1 MGLAGV
7 ISTGHETASRKPD
20 IYELTL
26 LEKSAARFLRLLTK
40 LRNDIRKLKSPVY
53 KTQERRPRGQQTRI
67 NLGAGYLSTD
77 LQVVVDD
84 SSIFSEGDLA
94 LITRSQEMVRI
105 TAITRSTHTLTIT
118 RGVGSTAAAIND
130 NDYVLRISRVEN
142 EAYTIGPS
150 YVTDT
155 TQVTNYASTIST
167 PVEHSNL
174 QALEHSY
181 LAGGVD
187 NKTSRVKADE
197 FAMSIEHLR
206 EIDRQLMF
214 SFKSVT
220 LDANNRSLYTTGG
233 MIPSITTNIYNH
245 SGSAQLTEAQYNTYV
260 AAPSWGN
267 DSVEKWQLSS
277 NKALSVMESFQ
288 RNNVNYDPGQ
298 DQTIGFSVSKYKT
311 TRGVINVVHYPH
323 LDATPYYE
331 EGAVVIDFN
340 HVRLALLQDTTYD
353 RGPANNGLQVPNQR
367 TKLNEW
373 STICGLD
380 IQYEEAH
387 LWSYDWVTAT

>member
-1 MGLAGV
+1 MLPGV
-7 ISTGHETASRKPD
+7 ISTGMETASRKPD

-40 LRNDIRKLKSPVY
+40 LRNDIRKLNSPVY
-53 KTQERRPRGQQTRI
+53 KTQERRPRGQQTRV
-67 NLGAGYLSTD
+67 NLSAGYTALD
-77 LQVVVDD
+77 EEIIVDD

-94 LITRSQEMVRI
+94 ILTRIQEMVRI
-105 TAITRSTHTLTIT
+105 RSITRSTHTLLIT

-130 NDYVLRISRVEN
+130 NDYILRVSRVEN

-155 TQVTNYASTIST
+155 TQVTNYASTVST

-174 QALEHSY
+174 QVLEHSY
-181 LAGGVD
+181 LSGGTD
-187 NKTSRVKADE
+187 NKTNRVKADE

-214 SFKSVT
+214 SFKSAT
-220 LDANNRSLYTTGG
+220 LDANNRYLYTTGG
-233 MIPSITTNIYNH
+233 MIPSIVTNVYNH
-245 SGSAQLTEAQYNTYV
+245 AGGVQMTEAQYNTNMV
-260 AAPSWGN
+260 RPAWGN
-267 DSVEKWQLSS
+267 DSTEKWQLSS
-277 NKALSVMESFQ
+277 NKFLSVMESFQ
-288 RNNVNYDPGQ
+288 RDKVYYEPGEM
-298 DQTIGFSVSKYKT
+298 QTMGFAVSKYKT
-311 TRGVINVVHYPH
+311 TRGVINVVHHPH

-331 EGAVVIDFN
+331 EGAVIIDFN
-340 HVRLALLQDTTYD
+340 HVRLALLQDTKYD
-353 RGPANNGLQVPNQR
+353 KGPSGNGLQVPNQR
-367 TKLNEW
+367 TKLSEW

-387 LWSYDWVTAT
+387 LWGYDVVTGT